1 MNIEDTTKS
10 ASVGYPQENV
20 PGRKDEREFL
30 LDAVRRYVADE
41 KPVTPL
47 SLVELRVHSEAVLE
61 IAGMDVKYVDFA
73 AVLVN
78 NEAWRKTVA
87 SVPYERRL
95 LLLPKCLRDHAKCQ
109 GQFDEVGL
117 VCEHCGNCIIDEF
130 KSQAEELGYAV
141 LVAEGSPVVMSL
153 IETGKI
159 EAVIGVS
166 CLSVLERTFPYMEA
180 GAVAGL
186 AVPLLRDG
194 CVDTMVDADWV
205 WEAIYANSDE
215 RSMQLDPG
223 ALREE
228 VDRWFAKK
236 SLRSLVCKGESTTE
250 RLAIDRLCGEGKRW
264 RPFLAACV
272 CKALSVDE
280 QSSLPDG
287 IRDVAVAVECFH
299 KASLIHDDIED
310 GDATRYGKSTL
321 HVEAGI
327 PVALN
332 AGDLLLGEGY
342 RLLSEVDAADSRRLQ
357 MLGVAACG
365 HIALCVG
372 QGKELTWAR
381 DPKPLS
387 ESQVI
392 DIFKMKTSPA
402 FAVALKLG
410 AIFAG
415 ADEVTLSAL
424 DSYSESLGIAY
435 QIRDDLQDFG
445 DVSVGGDDEA
455 KRPSLLL
462 AMTYQQAIG
471 DDKKLIESVWNRSVK
486 YEDAKTGIHDA
497 IARLSIRQKAF
508 CLMESYKVRAVES
521 MSVLKSAPLKGLL
534 RRVIYKI
541 FNDVN
546 VMDCCNEYKDGSTG
560 GGGQGA

>member
-1 MNIEDTTKS
+1 MNIEDTTKA

-20 PGRKDEREFL
+20 PQSKDQREFL
-30 LDAVRRYVADE
+30 LETVRRYVAKE

-47 SLVELRVHSEAVLE
+47 SLAELRVHCDKVLD
-61 IAGMDVKYVDFA
+61 IAGMDKKYTDFA
-73 AVLVN
+73 AVLIN

-95 LLLPKCLRDHAKCQ
+95 LLLPKCIRDHEKCQ
-109 GQFDEVGL
+109 GQFDDVGL
-117 VCEHCGNCIIDEF
+117 ICAHCGNCIIDEF

-153 IETGKI
+153 IESGKI

-166 CLSVLERTFPYMEA
+166 CLSVLERTFPFMEA

-186 AVPLLRDG
+186 AIPLLRDG

-205 WEAIYANSDE
+205 LEAIYANSDE
-215 RSMQLDPG
+215 KSVQLD
-223 ALREE
+223 LRSFRKE
-228 VDRWFAKK
+228 VDGWFEKET
-236 SLRSLVCKGESTTE
+236 LRSLVCKGESTTE
-250 RLAIDRLCGEGKRW
+250 LLAVDRLCGQGKRW
-264 RPFLAACV
+264 RPFLTACV
-272 CKALSVDE
+272 CKALCVDA
-280 QSSLPDG
+280 QRAVPDG

-342 RLLSEVDAADSRRLQ
+342 RLLSEVDAGDSRRVK

-365 HIALCVG
+365 HRDLCVG
-372 QGKELTWAR
+372 QGKELTWATDR
-381 DPKPLS
+381 KELS
-387 ESQVI
+387 ESQII

-415 ADEVTLSAL
+415 TDEATLAAL

-435 QIRDDLQDFG
+435 QIRDDLQDCG
-445 DVSVGGDDEA
+445 DAGEGGDDDA
-455 KRPSLLL
+455 IRPSLLSVI
-462 AMTYQQAIG
+462 TYQQAF
-471 DDKKLIESVWNRSVK
+471 S
-486 YEDAKTGIHDA
+486 
-497 IARLSIRQKAF
+497 
-508 CLMESYKVRAVES
+508 LMEKYKAQATES
-521 MSVLKSAPLKGLL
+521 IAMLKSAPLKGLL

-546 VMDCCNEYKDGSTG
+546 VMDCCNDYKEGSG
-560 GGGQGA
+560 KSDS